1 MTKIENLL
9 DKSTSIEEG
18 DKKETQ
24 KQKNAGKL
32 TARQRIDSLLDED
45 SFIEIDKFAGLSSQ
59 DQEADIENKVI
70 GGYGTVDGRLV
81 YVYAQDYRVESGA
94 IDRRHAEKVCK
105 IHDMALKMGAP
116 IVSFLD
122 SAGGKIEEGVET
134 LESFSKILFKKN
146 LLSGVVPQIAVVAGP
161 AIGANGFAASL
172 SDFTFMV
179 EGISFINLNGAS
191 IVKGDSGEEITQ
203 ESLGGAR
210 VTSETTGNNDFLTET
225 EEEAIEGVREL
236 LSFLPS
242 NNLDYLPSYEVEDYI
257 NRTEETLNNI
267 SDDEMDYDMKE
278 IIRSIADQGDM
289 YEVKKDF
296 AKNILTSFIRLD
308 GKTVGVVANQPREED
323 GQLDIAAA
331 KKAARFIGICDSFNI
346 PILTLVDSPGFVASK
361 EEEYAGAMS
370 NASKMVAAYSQATV
384 AKVSLVVRRAYGS
397 AYIAMGSKELGVDQ
411 AFAWPSAEI
420 SVLDPK
426 AAANIL
432 YKEEIGQAANP
443 TQARVEKIEQYKE
456 EEASPYKAAEKGY
469 IDDIIFPSMTRPR
482 LISAFDMLES
492 KREDRPAKKHINLPL

>member
-9 DKSTSIEEG
+9 DTSTSIEQG

-24 KQKNAGKL
+24 KQKSAGKL
-32 TARQRIDSLLDED
+32 TARERINSLLDED
-45 SFIEIDKFAGLSSQ
+45 SFIEIDKFAGVSPSG
-59 DQEADIENKVI
+59 QEADIENKVI
-70 GGYGTVDGRLV
+70 GGYGTVDARLV

-146 LLSGVVPQIAVVAGP
+146 LLSGVVPQIAVLAGSTL
-161 AIGANGFAASL
+161 GANGFVASL

-179 EGISFINLNGAS
+179 EGISFMNLNGAS
-191 IVKGDSGEEITQ
+191 IVKADSGEEITQ

-210 VTSETTGNNDFLTET
+210 VNSESIGSNDFLSET
-225 EEEAIEGVREL
+225 EEEAIEKVREL

-242 NNLDYLPSYEVEDYI
+242 NNLDYLPTYEMDDYI

-267 SDDEMDYDMKE
+267 SDEEASYDIKE
-278 IIRSIADQGDM
+278 IIRSIADEGDM
-289 YEVKKDF
+289 YEVKADF
-296 AKNILTSFIRLD
+296 AKNIVTSFMRLD
-308 GKTVGVVANQPREED
+308 GKTIGLVANQALEED
-323 GQLDIAAA
+323 GKLDIAAS

-346 PILTLVDSPGFVASK
+346 PILTLVDSPGFIASK
-361 EEEYAGAMS
+361 EEEYAGSMS

-384 AKVSLVVRRAYGS
+384 PKVSLVIKRAYGS
-397 AYIAMGSKELGVDQ
+397 AYIAMGSKELGIDQ

-443 TQARVEKIEQYKE
+443 IQAREEKIAQYKE
-456 EEASPYKAAEKGY
+456 QEASPYKAAEKGY

-492 KREDRPAKKHINLPL
+492 KREDRPAKKHGNLPL